1 MVDMHVVESRNG
13 GSKECWNVFS
23 MNREISSSVR
33 RQVVCTHSLVVDYLV
48 VIRGVMG
55 VTPNVTTFMLYN
67 KKNIDLTLSKLLIIP
82 QCFKNNVCTLQLNMT
97 ELHLQICI
105 TRC

>member
-33 RQVVCTHSLVVDYLV
+33 RQVVCTHSLVVDYLI

-55 VTPNVTTFMLYN
+55 VTPNVTTFMLFY
-67 KKNIDLTLSKLLIIP
+67 KEKPLIIAALLI
-82 QCFKNNVCTLQLNMT
+82 KLSMKH
-97 ELHLQICI
+97 EQILWI
-105 TRC
+105 GLLKVLK